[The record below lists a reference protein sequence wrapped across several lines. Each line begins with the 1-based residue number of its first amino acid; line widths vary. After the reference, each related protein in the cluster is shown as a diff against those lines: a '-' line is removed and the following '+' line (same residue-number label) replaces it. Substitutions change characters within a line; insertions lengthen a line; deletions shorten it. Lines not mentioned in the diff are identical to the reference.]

1 MNPLLAIE
9 LETRTLVQL
18 YVLARLIETILVEN
32 EEPPEERYGTFA
44 NRELV
49 RRELKARRERE
60 R

>member
-32 EEPPEERYGTFA
+32 EEPPEERQGTFA

-49 RRELKARRERE
+49 RRELSKRKERG

>member
-1 MNPLLAIE
+1 MNPILALE
-9 LETRTLVQL
+9 LENRTLLQL

-32 EEPPEERYGTFA
+32 EEPLEERRGTYA

-49 RRELKARRERE
+49 RRELSKRKERG

>member
-1 MNPLLAIE
+1 MNPLLAME

-32 EEPPEERYGTFA
+32 EEPPEERRGTFA

-49 RRELKARRERE
+49 RRELSKRHERG